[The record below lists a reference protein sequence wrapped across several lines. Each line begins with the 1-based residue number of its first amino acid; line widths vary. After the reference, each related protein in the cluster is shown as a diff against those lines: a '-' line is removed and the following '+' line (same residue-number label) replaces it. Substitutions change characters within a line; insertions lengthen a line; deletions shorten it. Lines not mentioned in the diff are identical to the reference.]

1 MNKKT
6 AMNNSRTRTKKVK
19 ARAEY
24 TEANKQMK
32 RSIIACKQKYMEE
45 LAAMAEKAARE
56 GNMKQLY
63 DTTKKLAGKYSKTEQ
78 RNRRVEYFEEILNRP
93 APLNLL
99 AIKSAHT
106 DLPIDDTPQTSE
118 EIRMAIRQI
127 KSGKA
132 AGPDNI
138 PVEAL
143 K

>member
-1 MNKKT
+1 
-6 AMNNSRTRTKKVK
+6 
-19 ARAEY
+19 
-24 TEANKQMK
+24 
-32 RSIIACKQKYMEE
+32 
-45 LAAMAEKAARE
+45 
-56 GNMKQLY
+56 MKQLY
-63 DTTKKLAGKYSKTEQ
+63 DTTKKLAGKYSKTGKQVKGKAIIEIQEQ
-78 RNRRVEYFEEILNRP
+78 RNRLVEYFKEILNRP

-106 DLPIDDTPQTSE
+106 DLPIDDTPQTSK